1 MPHSLANSL
10 TKKNEKPKVNLT
22 DIEEARRVLA
32 LESQALEAL
41 SKGLG
46 AEFTAAVEN
55 LFKTTGRVIVTG
67 MGKSGHVG
75 TKIASTLASTG
86 TPSTF
91 VHPAEASHGDLG
103 MITKNDTILA
113 LSNSGETS
121 ELSDILAYAKRH
133 GIPLIGITSNG
144 RSTLDKTADVSLVLP
159 KREEACPLGLAP
171 TTSTT
176 MMIALGDALATAV
189 LKRRGFSATDFSS
202 LHPGGKL
209 GQRLMRVEKLMHRAP
224 KMPLIQQ
231 GAPMEDALLKMTS
244 QGFGCVGVL
253 GKEGNL
259 MGMVTDG
266 DLRRHMGGDL
276 MSAKVVEIMT
286 QNPRVIHKNILA
298 EEALSRMNQ
307 AGITSFF
314 VVESDQEADRKPVG
328 ILHIHDCLRA
338 GIQ

>member
-1 MPHSLANSL
+1 MPRSLQK
-10 TKKNEKPKVNLT
+10 TNENLSVHLT
-22 DIEEARRVLA
+22 DIEEARRVLF

-41 SKGLG
+41 SKSLG
-46 AEFTAAVEN
+46 AEFTAAVD
-55 LFKTTGRVIVTG
+55 LIFKTKDRVIITG

-75 TKIASTLASTG
+75 NKIASTLASTG

-103 MITKNDTILA
+103 MITANDTIVA

-133 GIPLIGITSNG
+133 AIKLIGITSNG
-144 RSTLDKTADVSLVLP
+144 GSTLDQTADVSLVLP

-176 MMIALGDALATAV
+176 MMIALGDALATAA

-224 KMPLIQQ
+224 KMPLIRQD
-231 GAPMEDALLKMTS
+231 APMEEALLQMTS

-253 GKEGNL
+253 SEAGAL
-259 MGMVTDG
+259 SGMVTDG
-266 DLRRHMGGDL
+266 DLRRHMGRDL
-276 MSAKVVEIMT
+276 MASKVIDIMT
-286 QNPRVIHKNILA
+286 KNPRVIHENILA
-298 EEALSRMNQ
+298 EEALARMNQ

-314 VVESDQEADRKPVG
+314 VVKSDQETDRRPIG